1 MIAPRQIPAV
11 LAIAVLPACVSS
23 SFETPDTL
31 GALNVTSVEVAVT
44 DGSTGGGA
52 SVISGRSS
60 VVSPAQF
67 VADLDANLT
76 AALRAASDPS
86 GTPATVRVAVSEVY
100 LAPPLE
106 RVVAGTSYIAGTVS
120 VTGTDGRV
128 LIAPTLVRGNTSN
141 IRLAGTFGLLT
152 TPSLD
157 NDYRGT
163 LRGFVG
169 TVRDALFG
177 SPDA

>member
-1 MIAPRQIPAV
+1 MIALRHIPAV
-11 LAIAVLPACVSS
+11 LAVTALPACVSS
-23 SFETPDTL
+23 SFATPDTL
-31 GALNVTSVEVAVT
+31 GALTVTSVDVT
-44 DGSTGGGA
+44 VTGGGTGDGG
-52 SVISGRSS
+52 SIVSGRSG

-76 AALRAASDPS
+76 AALTAASDPA
-86 GTPATVRVAVSEVY
+86 GTPATVTVAVSEVY

-106 RVVAGTSYIAGTVS
+106 RVVAGTSFIAGTVS
-120 VTGTDGRV
+120 VTGADGSILV
-128 LIAPTLVRGNTSN
+128 PPTPVRGNTSN

-177 SPDA
+177 TPEA

>member
-1 MIAPRQIPAV
+1 MIALRHIPAV

-23 SFETPDTL
+23 SFETPDAL
-31 GALNVTSVEVAVT
+31 GPLNVTSVEVAVA
-44 DGSTGGGA
+44 DGGAGDDA
-52 SVISGRSS
+52 SVITGRSS

-76 AALRAASDPS
+76 AALSEASDAS
-86 GTPATVRVAVSEVY
+86 GLPASVTVAVSEVY

-120 VTGTDGRV
+120 VTGADGSV
-128 LIAPTLVRGNTSN
+128 LVPPTAVRGNTSN